1 MNFFTSPKNS
11 IRIATLPEWLDWA
24 AGNPPNDWVV
34 ELPMIQRGFVWKP
47 LQIIELWDTLLQGL
61 PIGALLVTEL
71 SAGAQSVPLVQQQND
86 IQQQPKVSPRLGLL
100 DGQQR
105 TLAMLA
111 GWPLPPSTPYS
122 LRIWVDFADTPR
134 GGDMLRLR
142 ITTRNQPFGF
152 GRDTPNTKL
161 SLAERR
167 RAQDEWRQEQEK
179 QAKRAANLGAPAA
192 SDSTNTLA
200 NFDQTR
206 PYSGKPSLALDL
218 RKLLHLWHD
227 QKGQPDKWKEEVLR
241 LLKDI
246 EMLGSEDK
254 IWDSLAIEDQ
264 ELIAQRINT
273 LATGL
278 ERLHSA
284 EVPLVRVD
292 SSLFDTAIED
302 TTEPPLALLFKRI
315 GSNFTK
321 LSDEDYVYAILKQL
335 LPEVHHMVNKLHG
348 HRVAGT
354 GSPSVASLL
363 TPTDLA
369 MSALRLATAE
379 WNFGKERKSADP
391 ESPSKEDFHSLIRQ
405 DEFLKGAFLP
415 LLTGE
420 KMQQWFDRVL
430 RCIEYR
436 QNNSADAGLPHHAL
450 PHLSRPLVQVLLRL
464 AQIDYLGDS
473 EAEID
478 GARRSDVLRL
488 VLYWW
493 QCVTDQH
500 KASRIAYQVME
511 ESRSI
516 STPDLG
522 RQIKDAIVKES
533 ASLELQHPE
542 CIRVRFGLEH
552 SGNMQKVLGWSRF
565 AAKSNDD
572 TDRRLCE
579 FWSRWWW
586 PLSYQ
591 HPILLWLQR
600 GYVGNLAGDPI
611 AGRDEDTPYD
621 YDHILPQDHWGYW
634 TGSAK
639 YEGRR
644 FIDHLDAPGQA
655 YVIGNSI
662 GNVRVWASS
671 DNRSDGAAAPAR
683 KLHLIAPLQHQALMI
698 SAKERK
704 GLRNKLLDDSAI
716 EKHQV
721 RNWFSLWVKCPR
733 AEDPQDRMHRDWTL
747 KRAKAFERAVETRA
761 LALYQ
766 RFWDESGF
774 SVWST
779 VASADAAL
787 ETDNEG
793 RV

>member
-1 MNFFTSPKNS
+1 
-11 IRIATLPEWLDWA
+11 
-24 AGNPPNDWVV
+24 
-34 ELPMIQRGFVWKP
+34 MIQRGFVWKP

-71 SAGAQSVPLVQQQND
+71 QAGAKSVPLMQQQND
-86 IQQQPKVSPRLGLL
+86 VQQHPKVSPRLGLV

-111 GWPLPPSTPYS
+111 GWPLPLGTPYS

-134 GGDMLRLR
+134 SGDMLRLR

-161 SLAERR
+161 SLTERR
-167 RAQDEWRQEQEK
+167 KAQDEWRQEQEK
-179 QAKRAANLGAPAA
+179 QATRAAERGASAA
-192 SDSTNTLA
+192 SDSTNALA

-206 PYSGKPSLALDL
+206 PYSGKSSLALDL
-218 RKLLHLWHD
+218 RDLLHLWHKG
-227 QKGQPDKWKEEVLR
+227 KGQPEKWKEEVLR

-246 EMLGSEDK
+246 ATLGSEAK
-254 IWDSLAIEDQ
+254 IWDSLKSQDQ
-264 ELIAQRINT
+264 DLIAQRIDT

-278 ERLHSA
+278 GRLHSA

-292 SSLFDTAIED
+292 GRLFDTAIDD

-335 LPEVHHMVNKLHG
+335 LPEVHHMVNALHG
-348 HRVAGT
+348 HRFAGT
-354 GSPSVASLL
+354 RSPSVASLL

-379 WNFGKERKSADP
+379 WNSGKERKSADP
-391 ESPSKEDFHSLIRQ
+391 ENPTKEEFHRLIRQ
-405 DEFLKGAFLP
+405 EEFLKGTFLP
-415 LLTGE
+415 LLTE
-420 KMQQWFDRVL
+420 QKMQQWFGRVL

-436 QNNSADAGLPHHAL
+436 ENDGADAGLPRHAL

-464 AQIDYLGDS
+464 AQIDYLGDA

-478 GARRSDVLRL
+478 STRRSDVLRL

-493 QCVTDQH
+493 LCVTDQH

-511 ESRSI
+511 ESRSD
-516 STPDLG
+516 TTLDLG

-533 ASLELQHPE
+533 ASLELQSPE
-542 CIRVRFGLEH
+542 IIFKRFGLKH
-552 SGNMQKVLGWSRF
+552 SGNVEKVLGWSRF
-565 AAKSNDD
+565 AAKPNDD
-572 TDRRLCE
+572 ADHRLCE
-579 FWSRWWW
+579 FWCRWWW
-586 PLSYQ
+586 PWSYQ

-600 GYVGNLAGDPI
+600 GYVWSLAGDPI

-639 YEGRR
+639 YEGSR
-644 FIDHLDAPGQA
+644 FIDHLDIPGHA
-655 YVIGNSI
+655 HVIGNSI
-662 GNVRVWASS
+662 GNIRVWASS

-683 KLHLIAPLQHQALMI
+683 KLRLIAPPQHQRPMVSPIERQAL
-698 SAKERK
+698 RK
-704 GLRNKLLDDSAI
+704 KLLDDSAI
-716 EKHQV
+716 DKHQA
-721 RNWFSLWVKCPR
+721 RNWFSLWLKCPR
-733 AEDPQDRMHRDWTL
+733 AEDPQDRIHRDWTL
-747 KRAKAFERAVETRA
+747 ERGKAFERAVETRA
-761 LALYQ
+761 LGLYQ
-766 RFWDESGF
+766 RFWGEPGF
-774 SVWST
+774 SAWFPMASVD
-779 VASADAAL
+779 VAF
-787 ETDNEG
+787 ETDSER